1 VGPDLWGSSAGCG
14 VTTTSWLVAGLAVAG
29 LWLAGNHYPS
39 GWALFAG
46 AQVLSLPATLTGQ
59 PYALA
64 PLLAAGGLVGLH
76 HWRRAR
82 RPLVRVRWPGR
93 ARRGVARA
101 RW

>member
-1 VGPDLWGSSAGCG
+1 MTA
-14 VTTTSWLVAGLAVAG
+14 TSWLVAGIAAAG
-29 LWLAGNHYPS
+29 LLLAGNHYPW

-46 AQVLSLPATLTGQ
+46 AQVLSLPAALAGQ

-64 PLLAAGGLVGLH
+64 PLLAASGLVGLH
-76 HWRRAR
+76 HWRRTR

-93 ARRGVARA
+93 ARRGVVRA

>member
-1 VGPDLWGSSAGCG
+1 VGQQCRVRRDHDKLARGRSRSGP
-14 VTTTSWLVAGLAVAG
+14 AVAG
-29 LWLAGNHYPS
+29 RYHYPS

-46 AQVLSLPATLTGQ
+46 AQVLSLPAVLTGQ

-93 ARRGVARA
+93 ARRGVARV

>member
-1 VGPDLWGSSAGCG
+1 
-14 VTTTSWLVAGLAVAG
+14 VTATSWLVAGIAAAG
-29 LWLAGNHYPS
+29 LWLAGNHYPW

-46 AQVLSLPATLTGQ
+46 AQVLSLPAALAGE

-64 PLLAAGGLVGLH
+64 PLLAASGLVGLH
-76 HWRRAR
+76 HWRRDR

-93 ARRGVARA
+93 SRRGAVRP

>member
-1 VGPDLWGSSAGCG
+1 VTAAG
-14 VTTTSWLVAGLAVAG
+14 WLLAGIAAAGL
-29 LWLAGNHYPS
+29 LLAGNHYPS

-46 AQVLSLPATLTGQ
+46 AQVLSLPVALTGG
-59 PYALA
+59 PYALV
-64 PLLAAGGLVGLH
+64 PLVAGCGLVSLH
-76 HWRRAR
+76 HWRRTR